1 MYNILV
7 VDDEKMHRKGILSL
21 LEEFC
26 PEDMLW
32 EAADGTEA
40 MEIMQNM
47 PCEIVISDIRMARM
61 DGLSLLRE
69 VKNIRPEVSFIIIS
83 GYADFAY
90 AREAIAF
97 QASAYLLK
105 PVDKAELEKTITEV
119 KRKYRGNEETK
130 YRVSSLEERLR
141 ETVPVY
147 MEWLLNQ
154 YITCS
159 RVQSREQL
167 DGFWPMRQS
176 GFIILTKIRKKSRLE
191 EEERR
196 EIGYVIKKS
205 MEPASAVTFSV
216 NHLYNTL
223 ATLVLAP
230 ERPAEKTLRNIVYLL
245 EAREKT
251 TADNIYFAVSLLH
264 EDMSLRG
271 VESFS
276 EAACALKYAFYGDRH
291 ILWAEDYPEN
301 TREETVWN
309 GEELV
314 DALRQGKTEQ
324 ADRLY
329 NRLLEKGIPGN
340 WISPEIMKRKV
351 VFLFFRILRT
361 LEPFMEKDAVPK
373 LNEKDG
379 RIMETEWYDDL
390 LSEGRLLLFQIGRSI
405 ERQKLSGQIN
415 PVQRCKDYLEKN
427 YKEEISLETVAG
439 EFHFNP
445 SYLSTLFKQ
454 SFGTSFSEYLSEVRM
469 RKALDLLLHSDCRVK
484 QIAGMVG
491 YKDSNYFIRSFKK
504 KYKVTPDEFR
514 KRGKNSVP
522 PKGEEET

>member
-32 EAADGTEA
+32 EAADGTQA
-40 MEIMQNM
+40 MEILRNM

-61 DGLSLLRE
+61 DGLSLLKE

-83 GYADFAY
+83 GYADFSY

-105 PVDKAELEKTITEV
+105 PVDGAELRKVIAEV
-119 KRKYRGNEETK
+119 KRKYRGDEEAR
-130 YRVSSLEERLR
+130 YRVSSMEEQLK
-141 ETVPVY
+141 ETVPIY

-159 RVQSREQL
+159 RVQPWEQL
-167 DGFWPMRQS
+167 DSFLPMHQS
-176 GFIILTKIRKKSRLE
+176 GYMILTKIKKKEGRLE

-196 EIGYVIKKS
+196 GIGYVIKKS
-205 MEPASAVTFSV
+205 LEPASAITFSV

-223 ATLVLAP
+223 ATLVLGS
-230 ERPAEKTLRNIVYLL
+230 ERPGEKKLRNMAYLL
-245 EAREKT
+245 SAGEKK
-251 TADNIYFAVSLLH
+251 TADNIFFAVSLLH
-264 EDMSLRG
+264 EDMSLSG
-271 VESFS
+271 MEAFS
-276 EAACALKYAFYGDRH
+276 EAACALKYSFYGDKH
-291 ILWAEDYPEN
+291 ILWAESCPEG
-301 TREETVWN
+301 EKDETAWDI
-309 GEELV
+309 EELI
-314 DALRQGKTEQ
+314 DAVRQEKTEL
-324 ADRLY
+324 AEKLY
-329 NRLLEKGIPGN
+329 GALLEKGTLGYR
-340 WISPEIMKRKV
+340 ISPETMKRKV

-361 LEPFMEKDAVPK
+361 LEPFMEKASIPE
-373 LNEKDG
+373 LNEKDS
-379 RIMETEWYDDL
+379 RIMETEWYDNL
-390 LSEGRLLLFQIGRSI
+390 LSEGKHLLFQIGRSI
-405 ERQKLSGQIN
+405 ERQRQSGQIN
-415 PVQRCKDYLEKN
+415 PVQKCKEYLEKN

-454 SFGTSFSEYLSEVRM
+454 SFGTSFSEYLSSVRM
-469 RKALDLLLHSDCRVK
+469 RKALDLLINSDCRVK

-504 KYKVTPDEFR
+504 KYGVTPDEFR
-514 KRGKNSVP
+514 KRGKNSEKIV
-522 PKGEEET
+522 